1 MLSFKQ
7 KPNMEDIE
15 KIHKNLAIDIIM
27 SKDIDFHQIC
37 IEIAKKYP
45 SALVECCKEKDYVSK
60 CKELIKS
67 NQKLEAIKLWRNST
81 GASLVEAKDMV
92 EKL

>member
-1 MLSFKQ
+1 MKT
-7 KPNMEDIE
+7 IE
-15 KIHKNLAIDIIM
+15 KLAIDIIT

-45 SALVECCKEKDYVSK
+45 SALVKCCKEKDYASK
-60 CKELIKS
+60 CKELMKS

-81 GASLVEAKDMV
+81 GDSLVEAKDMV